1 MKSNICLRK
10 YHTIISLN
18 LGSCS
23 KYYVA
28 SDNFLI
34 LDNNIIIKISSIRYQ
49 SNKFILNEA
58 GNIVYGIIKSKRK
71 EFKKCNHNS

>member
-1 MKSNICLRK
+1 MLWLV
-10 YHTIISLN
+10 LN

-34 LDNNIIIKISSIRYQ
+34 LDNIIIKISSIRYQ
-49 SNKFILNEA
+49 SNKFILNKA